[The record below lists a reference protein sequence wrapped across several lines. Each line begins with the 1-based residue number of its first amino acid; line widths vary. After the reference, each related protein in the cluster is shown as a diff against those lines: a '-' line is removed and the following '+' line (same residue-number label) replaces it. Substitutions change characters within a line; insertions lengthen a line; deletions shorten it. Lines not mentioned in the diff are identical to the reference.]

1 MWIAID
7 YAAVKEFSTPRTAS
21 FQVWI
26 GIASNPLS
34 EDITMT
40 YGAITSGANGDGGL
54 LTVGAEN
61 RAGLDAVDDP
71 QVAEHSGGVQ
81 STVAGFLALLP
92 LMTWTESSRPLPTTR
107 RSWRWDWRRLFSG
120 RRYRD

>member
-1 MWIAID
+1 WWTDLNPGAAGAVRIGTLTDGVSMWIAID

-61 RAGLDAVDDP
+61 RAGNRGKNIYYNGTGALP
-71 QVAEHSGGVQ
+71 VANVTELRVTSTPPAPGGVVQ
-81 STVAGFLALLP
+81 F
-92 LMTWTESSRPLPTTR
+92 
-107 RSWRWDWRRLFSG
+107 
-120 RRYRD
+120 